1 MKNSNGTA
9 VLHTFHRSLEP
20 YQAPVAEIFSC
31 LVASPVLSISDWE
44 EGEYYD

>member
-1 MKNSNGTA
+1 MKNFNGPA
-9 VLHTFHRSLEP
+9 VLYISHRGPEP
-20 YQAPVAEIFSC
+20 YQAPEAEVFLC